1 MDLFSIKFINK
12 NTGWACGGGGILKT
26 TNSGVNWV
34 ILSLSV
40 SKPLER
46 IFPVDSNVIYC
57 VGFFQTIIKSTNG
70 GTNWQVIRDGPWGS
84 GGAFRPCF
92 FINPNTGW
100 ISNTENVSYILKTTD
115 GFLTYDSI
123 PLITTGFV
131 YDIYFRDSLTGLY
144 CDDNGAVRKTTNGGL
159 NWFSINIPV
168 GTYSY
173 FFRNFSFINNQT
185 GWLVTDSKKVFKTT
199 DFGSNW
205 DSISNIPNGS
215 YGIHCIFFSSLN
227 TGWAIGE
234 GFSVFKSTNEGYN
247 WFSQNGNGG
256 HSIYFVND
264 TIGWIV
270 GNLGKIFHTFNGG
283 GILKVTNNIQQITN
297 GFELFQNYPNPFN
310 PTTKIRY
317 EIPMRSPIGSFGNDN
332 GRGSH
337 VSLKIFDALGREVET
352 LVNEVKSAGS
362 YEVTFDGSSLTSG
375 IYFYKLSAKE
385 FSETKRM
392 MLIK

>member
-12 NTGWACGGGGILKT
+12 NIGWACGGGGILKT

-34 ILSLSV
+34 ILSLPV

-57 VGFFQTIIKSTNG
+57 VGYFQTIIKSTNG
-70 GTNWQVIRDGPWGS
+70 GTNWQIIRDGPYGT

-123 PLITTGFV
+123 PLMTSGFV

-168 GTYSY
+168 GTFSYS
-173 FFRNFSFINNQT
+173 FMNFSFINNQT
-185 GWLVTDSKKVFKTT
+185 GWLTELSCKVFKTT

-215 YGIHCIFFSSLN
+215 YQIHCIFFSSLN

-283 GILKVTNNIQQITN
+283 GILKVTNNIHQIAN

-310 PTTKIRY
+310 IQTTIKFAINKKSNYKLEVFDILGKKEEELFNKELSEGNY
-317 EIPMRSPIGSFGNDN
+317 EIKYKADI
-332 GRGSH
+332 
-337 VSLKIFDALGREVET
+337 
-352 LVNEVKSAGS
+352 
-362 YEVTFDGSSLTSG
+362 LTSG
-375 IYFYKLSAKE
+375 IYIYKLSSGKT
-385 FSETKRM
+385 SSTKKFL
-392 MLIK
+392 LIK